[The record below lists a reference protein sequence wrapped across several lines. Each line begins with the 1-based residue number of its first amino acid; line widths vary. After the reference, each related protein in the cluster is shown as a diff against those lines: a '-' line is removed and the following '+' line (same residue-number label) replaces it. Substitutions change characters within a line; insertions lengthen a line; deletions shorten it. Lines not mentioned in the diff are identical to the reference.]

1 MRRRTEPGAFIHGA
15 MDVDGE
21 QKTVEYAAMAEELG
35 AKLEA
40 ASKSGKSALLKLL
53 KVRARDLGRGSSPPP
68 HPSTLL
74 IHD

>member
-1 MRRRTEPGAFIHGA
+1 
-15 MDVDGE
+15 
-21 QKTVEYAAMAEELG
+21 MAEELG

-40 ASKSGKSALLKLL
+40 VEEGKSALLASRCA
-53 KVRARDLGRGSSPPP
+53 RAISDAKFPLP

>member
-1 MRRRTEPGAFIHGA
+1 MMT

-21 QKTVEYAAMAEELG
+21 ETTEREYAAMAEELG

-53 KVRARDLGRGSSPPP
+53 KVRARDLGRGSSPLP